1 MSPLSNFSAARSAEL
16 DGPDWLRAR
25 RAAAIDELDR
35 RELPTFED
43 EEWRYSPIDDL
54 DLDAYVPSTGVP
66 ATGGSGSA
74 DLEVLTG
81 LGDTSGVVVTR
92 DGAVVRAEVDAAL
105 ASKGVRL
112 GGASGLDAAA
122 DIVGAT
128 MAEPTDY
135 FANLNDAF
143 TVDPVVLDVPAGVV
157 VDRPVVVV
165 NVVDSDG
172 VAVFSRLVVRLGAD
186 AEASVLELNR
196 SADVA
201 SLFVP
206 VTELDVAASARLD
219 YAQIQDLGP
228 RMWQIGNQVSAVGQ
242 QGRLKSWVGSF
253 GGLYARAR
261 TDCRLVGRG
270 ASGDLLAAYFGDG
283 DQTLDFRTFQDHIGA
298 DTTSNLLFK
307 GVVDDAS
314 RSVYTGLIRVRPD
327 ARGTNALQTN
337 RTVKLGEHA
346 WAESVPNLEI
356 ENNDVRCAH
365 ASAVGPVD
373 EDQRFYLESRGVPA
387 DTAERL
393 LITGFFEE
401 VVGALSV
408 PAAAD
413 LVRRRVRD
421 ELDREEQ
428 A

>member
-16 DGPDWLRAR
+16 AGPDWLQAR
-25 RAAAIDELDR
+25 RAAAADSLGR

-43 EEWRYSPIDDL
+43 EEWRYSPIDEL
-54 DLDAYVPSTGVP
+54 DLDAFEPSRGGP
-66 ATGGSGSA
+66 APFDA
-74 DLEVLTG
+74 DLLADVGE
-81 LGDTSGVVVTR
+81 TSGLVVTC
-92 DGAVVRAEVDAAL
+92 DGAIVRTELDEAL

-112 GGASGLDAAA
+112 GGASDMA
-122 DIVGAT
+122 DGGEIVGET
-128 MAEPTDY
+128 MSEPTDY
-135 FANLNDAF
+135 FAHLNDAF
-143 TVDPVVLDVPAGVV
+143 VLDAVVLDVPAGVV
-157 VDRPVVVV
+157 VDDPVVVV
-165 NVVDSDG
+165 NTVDSTAT
-172 VAVFSRLVVRLGAD
+172 AVFSRLVVRLGAD

-206 VTELDVAASARLD
+206 VTELGAAASSRLD

-242 QGRLKSWVGSF
+242 QGRLRSWVGSF
-253 GGLYARAR
+253 GGHYARSR

-307 GVVDDAS
+307 GVVDDSS

-327 ARGTNALQTN
+327 ARGTDAVQTN
-337 RTVKLGEHA
+337 RTVKLGEHS

-387 DTAERL
+387 DIAERL

-401 VVGALSV
+401 VVAALSV
-408 PAAAD
+408 PAAAE

-421 ELDREEQ
+421 ELDREER